1 MSYDLWSRLRYMLSP
16 QFDIY
21 EQVAKTVSGLVADIG
36 CGTGFGTHLLSRN
49 ADYVTGYE
57 VDDAAMRF
65 ADRTFSNG
73 KVNFHS
79 ANITEGVWLQH
90 GFDYVV
96 MIDVIEH
103 INQDAVA
110 IANSKELLNA
120 NGTFII
126 STPNRVSRYRKSD
139 YHVREYSPDELK
151 ELLSSVF
158 DNVGMVDFEL
168 KPMES
173 KYTNPILAVC
183 Q

>member
-1 MSYDLWSRLRYMLSP
+1 MLSP

-57 VDDAAMRF
+57 VDSTAMGF
-65 ADRTFSNG
+65 AQRAFSNG
-73 KVNFHS
+73 KINFYG
-79 ANITEGVWLQH
+79 ADITDGVWDQG

-103 INQDAVA
+103 IKNDTAAVK
-110 IANSKELLNA
+110 NCEGLLNA
-120 NGTFII
+120 NGTFIC
-126 STPNRVSRYRKSD
+126 STPNRLSRYRKSD
-139 YHVREYSPDELK
+139 HHVREYSPDELK

-158 DNVGMVDFEL
+158 NNVGMVDYKL
-168 KPMES
+168 QPLES
-173 KYTNPILAVC
+173 EYTNPILGVC